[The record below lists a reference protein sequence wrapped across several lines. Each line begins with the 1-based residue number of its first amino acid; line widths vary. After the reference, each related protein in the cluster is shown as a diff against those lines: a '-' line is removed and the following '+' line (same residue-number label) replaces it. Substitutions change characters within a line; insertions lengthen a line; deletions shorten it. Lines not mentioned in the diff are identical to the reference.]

1 MDKTRRA
8 RLAAV
13 IQQEISTL
21 VSREVKDPRIPS
33 VTFTQVEVA
42 EDGSHAVIYVAIL
55 GAALA
60 AGQEGPDANAQPDPK
75 AEAAAK
81 AKMKGCIEGLNSAS
95 NFMRRHLAKVL
106 TVRHVPTLAFKE
118 DNGFE
123 NSIRVQELLNKI
135 SQEK

>member
-55 GAALA
+55 GAALH
-60 AGQEGPDANAQPDPK
+60 GPDANADADPK

-81 AKMKGCIEGLNSAS
+81 ARMKGCIEGLNSAS